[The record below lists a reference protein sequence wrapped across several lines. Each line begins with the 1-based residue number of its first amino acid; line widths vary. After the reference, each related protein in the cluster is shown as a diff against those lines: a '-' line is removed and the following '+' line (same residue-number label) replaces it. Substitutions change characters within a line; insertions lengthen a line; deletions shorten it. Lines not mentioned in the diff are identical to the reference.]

1 MSVLLRAV
9 RPSPRRLRAPFLK
22 GYGFGAPPPRVR
34 AKVLFSRSKSLLT
47 GKPDKALWEMGQAG
61 PSARGLGVA
70 AGRPRDEVPAGG
82 DVKGKNDGMR
92 RVTLCFDD
100 ASLPQAEG
108 ITWQIPSLSPISGS
122 LCTGE
127 PSSFKE
133 GGGAGRS

>member
-1 MSVLLRAV
+1 MLLRAV

-122 LCTGE
+122 LGTGE
-127 PSSFKE
+127 PS
-133 GGGAGRS
+133 